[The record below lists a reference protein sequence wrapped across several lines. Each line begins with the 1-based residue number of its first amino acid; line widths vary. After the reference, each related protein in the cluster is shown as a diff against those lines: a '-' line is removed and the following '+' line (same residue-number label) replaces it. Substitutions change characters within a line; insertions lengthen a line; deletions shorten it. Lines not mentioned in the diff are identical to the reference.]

1 MSKMFVK
8 PLWLVPHTGEA
19 IRTTLKE
26 EQEYRRLATRPGLCV
41 TADTAKEAKWIAFLF
56 NVNREEVQQVIHP
69 STGVPVQMAQPRW

>member
-8 PLWLVPHTGEA
+8 PLWLVPPTGEA

-26 EQEYRRLATRPGLCV
+26 EQEFRRFAARPGLCV
-41 TADTAKEAKWIAFLF
+41 TADSAREARHIAFLF
-56 NVNREEVQQVIHP
+56 NLDRSQVQQVIHP